1 MSKLQKGEEIRKCSQ
16 QGRGRERGQRS
27 EVGKGNASDK
37 KNEGGKEVEMWK
49 GRVVEFR
56 GERNINRHFKN
67 LFVQKLDVRVGAEKK
82 ESNFNIYN
90 WNDAMNVKWV
100 LDLGALI
107 GVNPTTKQPPN
118 DEKLT

>member
-16 QGRGRERGQRS
+16 QGRGRERGRRS
-27 EVGKGNASDK
+27 
-37 KNEGGKEVEMWK
+37 GKEMQATRKTKEGRKWK
-49 GRVVEFR
+49 CGRVGLSNFEEKEISIAISKICLCR
-56 GERNINRHFKN
+56 SWM
-67 LFVQKLDVRVGAEKK
+67 FVSGAEKK

-100 LDLGALI
+100 LDLGALK